1 MNARDWLLANRQ
13 LDNPVDEQQHSKDE
27 ALTGEVCFVAA
38 SSVMQQVRMQAE
50 LVADLNV
57 PVLLLGESGTGKE
70 VTAKLIHKLS
80 SRSASR
86 FLKVNCAAFPSELL
100 ESELFGYERGAFT
113 GAMRTKI
120 GKFELCDK
128 GTILLDE
135 IGEMPTPLQAKLL
148 HVLQDS
154 QFSRLGGN
162 QTIRVDVRILAATNV
177 DVHQAMAE
185 RRLREDLYYRLS
197 AFSVQLPPLRARSEE
212 IPVLLDHFM
221 RRNAQQYG
229 RSPRSFSPAVLNACV
244 EYDWPGNLREL
255 ENFVRRY
262 FVIGDEGIAISELRS
277 KPANG
282 RGSHIGSTVHQSN
295 ATFLPVNG
303 NGGRASLKSLVRE
316 AKNGAEI
323 QALVEALENASW
335 NRRRAAKTLNIS
347 YRALLYKI
355 QQHRLKPFN
364 GSGTVFGKNN
374 ESQ

>member
-1 MNARDWLLANRQ
+1 MNSRDSLLANQQFDSPLEERQ
-13 LDNPVDEQQHSKDE
+13 VQEEGIEGDL
-27 ALTGEVCFVAA
+27 CFIAA
-38 SSVMQQVRMQAE
+38 SPVMQQVRMQAE

-80 SRSASR
+80 SRSAAR

-120 GKFELCDK
+120 GKFELCNK

-148 HVLQDS
+148 HVLQDNR
-154 QFSRLGGN
+154 FSRLGGN
-162 QTIRVDVRILAATNV
+162 QIIRVDVRILAATNV
-177 DVHQAMAE
+177 DVHEAMAE

-197 AFSVQLPPLRARSEE
+197 AFSVQLPPLRARAQE
-212 IPVLLDHFM
+212 IPVLMEHFM
-221 RRNAQQYG
+221 QRNAEQN
-229 RSPRSFSPAVLNACV
+229 RRPPRKLSPALVQACL

-262 FVIGDEGIAISELRS
+262 FVIGDETIAINELRT
-277 KPANG
+277 KPKNG
-282 RGSHIGSTVHQSN
+282 HAPQNGAAAQSG
-295 ATFLPVNG
+295 AARIEAANG
-303 NGGRASLKSLVRE
+303 NGTHASFKSFVRD

-323 QALVEALENASW
+323 KALVQALESASW

-364 GSGTVFGKNN
+364 GSSLGKNT
-374 ESQ
+374 ELQ

>member
-1 MNARDWLLANRQ
+1 MNARDSMLASRQ
-13 LDNPVDEQQHSKDE
+13 FDTAADEQQRHE
-27 ALTGEVCFVAA
+27 ETIGEVSFIAI
-38 SSVMQQVRMQAE
+38 SPVMQQVRMQAE

-80 SRSASR
+80 PRSAAR

-120 GKFELCDK
+120 GKFELCNK

-135 IGEMPTPLQAKLL
+135 IGEMPTALQAKLL
-148 HVLQDS
+148 HVLQDN

-162 QTIRVDVRILAATNV
+162 QIIRVDVRILAATNV
-177 DVHQAMAE
+177 DVHEAIAE

-197 AFSVQLPPLRARSEE
+197 AFSVQLPPLRARAEE
-212 IPVLLDHFM
+212 IPILMDHFM
-221 RRNAQQYG
+221 QQNAEQHG
-229 RSPRSFSPAVLNACV
+229 RLPRKFSAALMQACL

-262 FVIGDEGIAISELRS
+262 FVIGDEKVAINELRS
-277 KPANG
+277 KPKNGNTPQNGAPVRYAPAKAIPANA
-282 RGSHIGSTVHQSN
+282 N
-295 ATFLPVNG
+295 ATHGSF
-303 NGGRASLKSLVRE
+303 RSFVRD

-323 QALVEALENASW
+323 QALVQALESVSW
-335 NRRRAAKTLNIS
+335 NRRRAAKTLNMS

-355 QQHRLKPFN
+355 QQHRLKPYN
-364 GSGTVFGKNN
+364 GPGSTIERDSGA
-374 ESQ
+374 Q

>member
-1 MNARDWLLANRQ
+1 MLASRQ
-13 LDNPVDEQQHSKDE
+13 FDAPVDEYQHREEPPNGD
-27 ALTGEVCFVAA
+27 VCFIAA
-38 SSVMQQVRMQAE
+38 SPIMQQVRMQAE

-70 VTAKLIHKLS
+70 VTAKLIHRLS
-80 SRSASR
+80 SRAAAR

-120 GKFELCDK
+120 GKFELCHK

-135 IGEMPTPLQAKLL
+135 IGEMPTALQAKLL
-148 HVLQDS
+148 HVLQDN

-197 AFSVQLPPLRARSEE
+197 AFSVQLPPLRARAEE
-212 IPVLLDHFM
+212 IPLLLNHFM
-221 RRNAQQYG
+221 HRNAEQYG
-229 RSPRSFSPAVLNACV
+229 RSPRIFSPALLQACL
-244 EYDWPGNLREL
+244 EYGWPGNLREL

-262 FVIGDEGIAISELRS
+262 FVMGDEAGAIGELQSSPKNPPQIEVEVATVPHRSEKS
-277 KPANG
+277 SPSNG
-282 RGSHIGSTVHQSN
+282 AHSSFKSFVRN
-295 ATFLPVNG
+295 A
-303 NGGRASLKSLVRE
+303 KD
-316 AKNGAEI
+316 GAEI
-323 QALVEALENASW
+323 QAIMQALETTSW

-355 QQHRLKPFN
+355 QQHRLKPFSRSGAGLGKDN
-364 GSGTVFGKNN
+364 G
-374 ESQ
+374 QP

>member
-1 MNARDWLLANRQ
+1 MLANRQ
-13 LDNPVDEQQHSKDE
+13 FDTPADEQQRQDE
-27 ALTGEVCFVAA
+27 TVQGEVCFIAA
-38 SSVMQQVRMQAE
+38 SPIMQQVRMQVE

-80 SRSASR
+80 SRSAAR

-120 GKFELCDK
+120 GKFELCNK

-177 DVHQAMAE
+177 EVHQAIAE

-197 AFSVQLPPLRARSEE
+197 AFSVQLPPLRARIEE
-212 IPVLLDHFM
+212 IPLLLDHFM
-221 RRNAQQYG
+221 HRNAEQYG
-229 RSPRSFSPAVLNACV
+229 RSPRMFSPTLLRACLA
-244 EYDWPGNLREL
+244 YDWPGNLREL

-262 FVIGDEGIAISELRS
+262 FVMGDETIAISEL
-277 KPANG
+277 
-282 RGSHIGSTVHQSN
+282 QSRRKN
-295 ATFLPVNG
+295 
-303 NGGRASLKSLVRE
+303 VRE
-316 AKNGAEI
+316 PETQVAAVNYGAAKAFPDNGVRPSFKSFVQNAKNGAEI
-323 QALVEALENASW
+323 QAITQALEKASW

-364 GSGTVFGKNN
+364 GSSLEKNT
-374 ESQ
+374 ELQ

>member
-1 MNARDWLLANRQ
+1 MLASRQ
-13 LDNPVDEQQHSKDE
+13 FDTPVDEYQHHEEPPNGD
-27 ALTGEVCFVAA
+27 VCFIAA
-38 SSVMQQVRMQAE
+38 SSIMQQVRMQAE

-70 VTAKLIHKLS
+70 VTAKLIHSLS
-80 SRSASR
+80 SRAAAR

-120 GKFELCDK
+120 GKFELCHK
-128 GTILLDE
+128 GTLLLDE

-148 HVLQDS
+148 HVLQDN

-177 DVHQAMAE
+177 DVHEAMAE

-197 AFSVQLPPLRARSEE
+197 AFSVQLPPLRARAEE
-212 IPVLLDHFM
+212 IPVLLEHFM
-221 RRNAQQYG
+221 QRNTEQYG
-229 RSPRSFSPAVLNACV
+229 RAPRKFSPALLQACL
-244 EYDWPGNLREL
+244 EYGWPGNLREL

-262 FVIGDEGIAISELRS
+262 FVMGDE
-277 KPANG
+277 
-282 RGSHIGSTVHQSN
+282 
-295 ATFLPVNG
+295 
-303 NGGRASLKSLVRE
+303 ASAVRE
-316 AKNGAEI
+316 LQSRPKNPPRVEVEATTVTHRPEESSPSNGMPFSFKSFVRNAKNGAEI
-323 QALVEALENASW
+323 QAITQALETTSW

-355 QQHRLKPFN
+355 QQHRLKPFSRP
-364 GSGTVFGKNN
+364 GAGQS
-374 ESQ
+374 